1 MDNTKIYD
9 TRLTD
14 LNTKSVLNLLNK
26 KRATTAPRKINTD
39 SIDTDVGSELN
50 AKLLPSYSF
59 IITDYLIG

>member
-14 LNTKSVLNLLNK
+14 LNTKSVLTFLNE
-26 KRATTAPRKINTD
+26 KRTPTTPRKINSD
-39 SIDTDVGSELN
+39 SIDTDLGEEPN
-50 AKLLPSYSF
+50 AKLLPNYSF